1 MSPRCL
7 HPRGVDDDGRN
18 ERNIGHT
25 GDHNAKSHGLAV
37 QGNVDYIAVPV
48 AGWVPTCHEP
58 SLDTRAHSA
67 MPMGVEGTRLRS
79 AKKQKAIYGETH

>member
-7 HPRGVDDDGRN
+7 HLRGVEDDGRS

-37 QGNVDYIAVPV
+37 QGSADYIAMEVSLV
-48 AGWVPTCHEP
+48 VEP
-58 SLDTRAHSA
+58 EKYLST
-67 MPMGVEGTRLRS
+67 G
-79 AKKQKAIYGETH
+79 